1 MRRLSAAVAVL
12 ATVALSGCGGDEGK
26 GGSDARA
33 STGAP
38 APQQVGV
45 KIASFKYQPAKL
57 TVKRG
62 ATVRFTNFDDAPHTA
77 TVADGFDTGR
87 LDAREAKGV
96 RLDKPGSY
104 KYYCE
109 FHRFMQADITV
120 R

>member
-1 MRRLSAAVAVL
+1 MRRLTAGVAVL
-12 ATVALSGCGGDEGK
+12 ATVALSGCGGDEGE

-33 STGAP
+33 SASTP
-38 APQQVGV
+38 APREVAV
-45 KIASFKYQPAKL
+45 KIASFKFRPAKL
-57 TVKRG
+57 TVPRG

-87 LDAREAKGV
+87 LDAREAKAV
-96 RLDKPGSY
+96 RLDKPGTY
-104 KYYCE
+104 RYYCD